1 MRLAAKRFSLLFTL
15 LFVLAGCSSVSNT
28 PIANVDWQA
37 HQARL
42 NEIDQFKLAGKLG
55 YISPE
60 QRQSLNFQWQKSPTL
75 SDLRLTNFLGQT
87 VLHLTVNEQGAKVET
102 YDDQIFTAKDAQT
115 LIAQLTGLLIPVTPL
130 EHWILGQ
137 PSDADDYILNT
148 NNTLASL
155 VKTIGPQRWLVTYD
169 AYDLVELTNAKPLAL
184 PTKLKLTQ
192 ANTKLNIVISKWTL
206 PQ

>member
-1 MRLAAKRFSLLFTL
+1 MTLAANRFLILFTL
-15 LFVLAGCSSVSNT
+15 LFVLAGCSTVSNT
-28 PIANVDWQA
+28 PISNIDWQA

-42 NEIDQFKLAGKLG
+42 DKIEQFKISGKLG

-60 QRQSLNFQWQKSPTL
+60 KRQSLNFQWQKGPNS
-75 SDLRLTNFLGQT
+75 SDLRLTSFLGQT
-87 VLHLTVNEQGAKVET
+87 VLHLTVTEQGAQVET
-102 YDDQIFTAKDAQT
+102 YDDQIFRAQDAQT
-115 LIAQLTGLLIPVTPL
+115 LIAQLTGLSIPVAPL

-137 PSDADDYILNT
+137 PSDADDYILNN

-155 VKTIGPQRWLVTYD
+155 VKAIGPQRWLVTYN
-169 AYDLVELTNAKPLAL
+169 AYELVEVANEKPLAL